1 MAKLKVGDNAPDFS
15 LPDQTGNTIRLSTLR
30 GKKVLVYFYPRADTP
45 GCTKQSCSVRDAR
58 EDLSGAGVVTLGISP
73 DKPEKQK
80 KFDDKFGLGF
90 SLLSD
95 SDHTVAESFGA
106 WGEKNMFGKKVQGI
120 IRSSFLVDEQGKIAQ
135 VAYKVK
141 PEETV
146 PRAQAALA

>member
-1 MAKLKVGDNAPDFS
+1 MAQLKVGDNAPDFT
-15 LPDQTGNTIRLSTLR
+15 LPDQAGNAIRLSTMR
-30 GKKVLVYFYPRADTP
+30 GKKVLLYFYPRADTP

-58 EDLSGAGVVTLGISP
+58 EDLTGAGVITLGISP

-95 SDHTVAESFGA
+95 TDHTVAESYGA

-120 IRSSFLVDEQGKIAQ
+120 IRSSFLVDEEGKLAQ